1 MATTVGAPITPIVP
15 VSKEGH
21 KEAIKQIESALACI
35 PGEENAP
42 LREVMSAKI
51 VVHRQALAQ
60 SKPVGQRLDGCKAAL
75 GRAQGRLAAAE
86 EAAKLAEEARIVAVE
101 EVRKLQAEHA
111 VLQAQV
117 AEQGGDAEDEPSTPL
132 VSLQQ
137 QLRSSVLML
146 KEIEGMDPEVI
157 QDAEV
162 ECASIMSKFEATVA
176 MMEKRVAETHA
187 AVKRKHSTK
196 SAPVVGSDTPI
207 LEEDRR
213 RSNGKQAKPAPKP
226 KRQTPITNFFGNA
239 VPGPMP
245 PLGGEQVEVQS
256 YGPAPTR
263 RVPKATIANSPSL

>member
-1 MATTVGAPITPIVP
+1 MATTVPLPITPIAT
-15 VSKEGH
+15 VSKDGH
-21 KEAIKQIESALACI
+21 KEAIKQIELALACI
-35 PGEENAP
+35 PGEENAL
-42 LREVMSAKI
+42 LRETMNAKI
-51 VVHRQALAQ
+51 AEHRQALAL

-86 EAAKLAEEARIVAVE
+86 EAAKLAEEAMIAAAE

-117 AEQGGDAEDEPSTPL
+117 AEQGGDAEDEPSAPL
-132 VSLQQ
+132 DSLQQ
-137 QLRSSVLML
+137 QLRSSVRML

-162 ECASIMSKFEATVA
+162 ECAAIMSKFEATVA
-176 MMEKRVAETHA
+176 MMEKRVAETRA
-187 AVKRKHSTK
+187 AVKRRHSTK
-196 SAPVVGSDTPI
+196 SAPVLGSDTPI

-213 RSNGKQAKPAPKP
+213 RLNGKQAKPAPKP
-226 KRQTPITNFFGNA
+226 MRQTPITNFFGDA

-245 PLGGEQVEVQS
+245 PLVTGQVEVQS

-263 RVPKATIANSPSL
+263 RIPRATIASSPSL